1 MQILYNIN
9 MAYIY
14 PKRNYKLV
22 TWRVKPPRKFK
33 EETKMK
39 VVYMSGKDGV
49 LSDEQ
54 STGLHVQGRHTRQE
68 WQDLEDEMKK
78 LNIIEF

>member
-1 MQILYNIN
+1 
-9 MAYIY
+9 
-14 PKRNYKLV
+14 
-22 TWRVKPPRKFK
+22 
-33 EETKMK
+33 
-39 VVYMSGKDGV
+39 MSGKDGV

-78 LNIIEF
+78 LNIIEFEDPFLKQFGADLIHIEYVRNQIDAHGN

>member
-1 MQILYNIN
+1 

-33 EETKMK
+33 EETKM
-39 VVYMSGKDGV
+39 
-49 LSDEQ
+49 
-54 STGLHVQGRHTRQE
+54 
-68 WQDLEDEMKK
+68 
-78 LNIIEF
+78 